1 MTDQNLI
8 EVGSVL
14 RSDCREC
21 NSNTRHEVM
30 GVATD
35 KIEEWHTNELDSWC
49 VVRCLGCHTYS
60 FQHKH
65 EDFDQLE
72 EDFEGELRHEV
83 IINVYPSVIKN
94 HRPLTS
100 THFLPRLINNIYRQ
114 TLKAL
119 SQNANTLGSIGLRAC
134 IEAVCNHLEISGTN
148 LQKRID
154 SLFKAGHVSNGDKKR
169 LHAIRFL
176 GNDAAHEIK
185 QPSVAD
191 IRVALEIVEH
201 LLNAVFI
208 LESRAK
214 GLETTVETYSEFMTL
229 LELCAGKHKSGLAT
243 NLIGLLGR
251 QKRLVAVNLE
261 ATEAQLID
269 EIDNGR
275 VPFLTK
281 ASVQTENGK
290 TIQLYDI
297 VVDYFKKD
305 DEFPDD
311 IPF

>member
-1 MTDQNLI
+1 MAGENLI
-8 EVGSVL
+8 KIGNVL
-14 RSDCREC
+14 RSDCRGC
-21 NSNTRHEVM
+21 NNNTRHEVM
-30 GVATD
+30 GVATER
-35 KIEEWHTNELDSWC
+35 IQEWHTNELNSWC

-65 EDFDQLE
+65 EDFDQIE
-72 EDFEGELRHEV
+72 EDFEGELHHEV
-83 IINVYPSVIKN
+83 IVNVYPSVIRN
-94 HRPLTS
+94 HRPLTA
-100 THFLPRLINNIYRQ
+100 TYLLPRLISSIYLQ

-119 SQNANTLGSIGLRAC
+119 SQNSNTLGSIGLRAC
-134 IEAVCNHLEISGTN
+134 IEAVCNHLEISGNN
-148 LQKRID
+148 LQRRID

-185 QPSVAD
+185 QPSITD

-208 LESRAK
+208 LESKAK
-214 GLETTVETYSEFMTL
+214 GLETTVETYPEFIAL
-229 LELCAGKHKSGLAT
+229 LELCASKHKNGLSI

-261 ATEAQLID
+261 TTEAQLID
-269 EIDNGR
+269 DIDSGHIPFLAKASLQTDNG
-275 VPFLTK
+275 K
-281 ASVQTENGK
+281 S
-290 TIQLYDI
+290 IQFYD
-297 VVDYFKKD
+297 VVADYFKKD
-305 DEFPDD
+305 EEFSDD